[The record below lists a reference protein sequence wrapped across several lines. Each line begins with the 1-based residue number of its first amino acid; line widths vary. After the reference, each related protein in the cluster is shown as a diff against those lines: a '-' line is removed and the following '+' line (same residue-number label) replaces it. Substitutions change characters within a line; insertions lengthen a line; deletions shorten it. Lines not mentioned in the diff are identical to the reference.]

1 MTTTPKLTSLAAP
14 RGGAA
19 GLGTARR
26 RLSKRLLTLN
36 VNGRVRVDAVADH
49 MLLLDY
55 LRDTAGLTGTKQGCD
70 GGECGAC
77 TVLVDGEPRI
87 ACITLAASCEGRR
100 IETIESL
107 ESLAKD
113 GRMSRLQQAFHEK
126 LGTQCGFC
134 TPGMIMAAESLLR
147 RNPTP
152 NVAEIRDALSGNL
165 CRCTG
170 YVKIIESVQ
179 AACGVEPSSCA
190 CVGIGAGA
198 DADTARPA
206 AARGHAVGQRTP
218 LIDGIE
224 KVTGR
229 ARYTADLAVGDAL
242 VGRILRSPVAHGLI
256 RAIDTAKA
264 RAMPGVRAVITGAD
278 FAAPFG
284 VIPIAQNEWPLS
296 RDKVRYRGEPLAAVA
311 AVDEATASAALA
323 AIVLDIEPLP
333 AYFSADDARAADALP
348 LHDNKPGNLEREVEQ
363 LFGDVDAGFTAADL
377 VREQTFHY
385 AEVAHGQIELNA
397 AVASY
402 EPELGRLTTH
412 SVTQVPY
419 YLHLTLAQCLGMNSA
434 QIRVVK
440 PFVGGGFGHRVEPLN
455 FEMVTAALA
464 RAAGGTVKTELSRED
479 CFLTHRGRPETD
491 IRLKLGMK
499 KNGEISAVDCEV
511 TQRGG
516 AYGGYGLV
524 TILYAGALLHA
535 LYRLAAVKYRGHRVY
550 TNTPPCGAMRGH
562 GAVDARH
569 AFESLLDAMAAELG
583 LDPFAARRANL
594 ITPPWRSLN
603 DLQVNSY
610 GLPSCLDWVEQASG
624 WKTRRGKLPRGR
636 GLGLAC
642 SHYVSGS
649 AKPVHWSGEPHAVI
663 NLKLDFDASVTVLTG
678 ASDIGQGSST
688 LLAQI
693 VAEVL
698 MLPMARIRVI
708 ATDSALTPKD
718 NGSYSSRVSF
728 MVGNAALRAAQE
740 LLRVLVAAAATR
752 LQVSAEQIEWL
763 GERCCIAGTD
773 QGLEFADVVN
783 AALVDSGTLT
793 VKGTWSTPP
802 ETQGGKF
809 RGAAV
814 GSTAGFSY
822 AAQVVEVAVD
832 EDTGAVRVERVW
844 VAHDCGFAINPLAVE
859 GQVQGAVWMGMGQAL
874 SEETQYH
881 EGLPLRPNML
891 DYRIPTIV
899 ESPPIE
905 VHLVESRDP
914 LGPFGAK
921 EASEGSLL
929 GFPPALTNAICDAI
943 GIRLTE
949 LPASPDRVLEAI
961 QARKRRER
969 LRTRVAAAAP
979 AVVDAS

>member
-1 MTTTPKLTSLAAP
+1 MNDVSRA
-14 RGGAA
+14 
-19 GLGTARR
+19 
-26 RLSKRLLTLN
+26 
-36 VNGRVRVDAVADH
+36 
-49 MLLLDY
+49 
-55 LRDTAGLTGTKQGCD
+55 TAGGP
-70 GGECGAC
+70 A
-77 TVLVDGEPRI
+77 
-87 ACITLAASCEGRR
+87 
-100 IETIESL
+100 
-107 ESLAKD
+107 
-113 GRMSRLQQAFHEK
+113 
-126 LGTQCGFC
+126 
-134 TPGMIMAAESLLR
+134 
-147 RNPTP
+147 
-152 NVAEIRDALSGNL
+152 RDAPAIAQG
-165 CRCTG
+165 R
-170 YVKIIESVQ
+170 
-179 AACGVEPSSCA
+179 
-190 CVGIGAGA
+190 
-198 DADTARPA
+198 TA
-206 AARGHAVGQRTP
+206 GQRTP
-218 LIDGIE
+218 LIDGVE

-229 ARYTADLAVGDAL
+229 ARYTADLPTGETL
-242 VGRILRSPVAHGLI
+242 VGRILRSPIAHGVI
-256 RAIDTAKA
+256 RRIDTAAA
-264 RAMPGVRAVITGAD
+264 RSIPGVRAVITGED
-278 FAAPFG
+278 FAAPYG
-284 VIPIAQNEWPLS
+284 VIPIARNEWPLA
-296 RDKVRYRGEPLAAVA
+296 RGKVRHRGEPVAAVA
-311 AVDEATASAALA
+311 AIDEASVEAALA

-333 AYFSADDARAADALP
+333 AYFSAAAARAANAVQ
-348 LHDNKPGNLEREVEQ
+348 LHENKPGNIEREVDQ
-363 LFGDVDAGFTAADL
+363 AFGDVDAGFAAADL
-377 VREQTFHY
+377 VRERTFHY

-397 AVASY
+397 AVATY
-402 EPELGRLTTH
+402 EPERDRLTTH

-419 YLHLTLAQCLGMNSA
+419 YLHLTLARCLGMDSS

-455 FEMVTAALA
+455 FELVTAALA

-479 CFLTHRGRPETD
+479 GFLTHRGRPETD

-499 KNGEISAVDCEV
+499 KSGAITAVDCEIV
-511 TQRGG
+511 QRGG

-535 LYRLAAVKYRGHRVY
+535 LYKVPAVRYHGYRVY

-569 AFESLLDAMAAELG
+569 AFESLLDIMAGELG

-594 ITPPWRSLN
+594 IVPPYRTLN

-610 GLPSCLDWVEQASG
+610 GIPDCLDWVERASG

-663 NLKLDFDASVTVLTG
+663 NLKLDFDGGITILTG
-678 ASDIGQGSST
+678 AADIGQGSST
-688 LLAQI
+688 LLAQV

-698 MLPMARIRVI
+698 SVPLARIRVI
-708 ATDSALTPKD
+708 AADSALTPKD

-728 MVGNAALRAAQE
+728 MVGNAAIRAAQE
-740 LLRVLVAAAATR
+740 MKRVLVTAAAKR
-752 LQVSAEQIEWL
+752 LEVHPEDIEWN
-763 GERCCIAGTD
+763 GDHCRVAGTD
-773 QGLEFADVVN
+773 RTLDFAGAVD
-783 AALVDSGTLT
+783 AALVDTGTLT
-793 VKGTWSTPP
+793 VKGSWSTPP

-822 AAQVVEVAVD
+822 AAQVVEVVVD
-832 EDTGAVRVERVW
+832 EDTGAVAVERVW

-891 DYRIPTIV
+891 DYRVPTIV

-905 VHLVESRDP
+905 VKLVESRDP

-921 EASEGSLL
+921 EASEGALHS
-929 GFPPALTNAICDAI
+929 FAPALANAICDAI
-943 GIRLTE
+943 GIRLTD

-969 LRTRVAAAAP
+969 LR
-979 AVVDAS
+979 ASIGVSAQPDPERH

>member
-1 MTTTPKLTSLAAP
+1 MSERRDSATLGESAATS
-14 RGGAA
+14 
-19 GLGTARR
+19 
-26 RLSKRLLTLN
+26 
-36 VNGRVRVDAVADH
+36 VA
-49 MLLLDY
+49 
-55 LRDTAGLTGTKQGCD
+55 
-70 GGECGAC
+70 
-77 TVLVDGEPRI
+77 
-87 ACITLAASCEGRR
+87 
-100 IETIESL
+100 
-107 ESLAKD
+107 
-113 GRMSRLQQAFHEK
+113 
-126 LGTQCGFC
+126 
-134 TPGMIMAAESLLR
+134 
-147 RNPTP
+147 N
-152 NVAEIRDALSGNL
+152 
-165 CRCTG
+165 
-170 YVKIIESVQ
+170 
-179 AACGVEPSSCA
+179 
-190 CVGIGAGA
+190 AGA
-198 DADTARPA
+198 PGEV
-206 AARGHAVGQRTP
+206 RGDSGGNPFGHSVGQRTP

-229 ARYTADLAVGDAL
+229 ARYTADLPFGTPL
-242 VGRILRSPVAHGLI
+242 VGKILRSPVAHGVI
-256 RAIDTAKA
+256 RGIDATRA
-264 RAMPGVRAVITGAD
+264 RALPGVHAVITGLD
-278 FAAPFG
+278 FAAPYG
-284 VIPIAQNEWPLS
+284 VIPIAQNEWPLA
-296 RDKVRYRGEPLAAVA
+296 RDKVRYRGEPLVAVA
-311 AVDEATASAALA
+311 AVDEATAEAALA
-323 AIVLDIEPLP
+323 EVAVDIEPLP
-333 AYFSADDARAADALP
+333 AHFSAANARAPDAAL
-348 LHDNKPGNLEREVEQ
+348 LHEKKAGNLEREVDQ
-363 LFGDVDAGFTAADL
+363 AFGDVDGGFAAADL

-397 AVASY
+397 AVAEY
-402 EPELGRLTTH
+402 EPERDRLTTH

-419 YLHLTLAQCLGMNSA
+419 YLHLTLARCLGMDGSR
-434 QIRVVK
+434 IRVIK

-455 FEMVTAALA
+455 FEIVTAALA
-464 RAAGGTVKTELSRED
+464 RAAGDTVRLLQSRED
-479 CFLTHRGRPETD
+479 SFLTHRGRPETD

-499 KNGEISAVDCEV
+499 RSGEITAVDCEIV
-511 TQRGG
+511 QRGG

-535 LYRLAAVKYRGHRVY
+535 LYRVGAVRYRGYRVY

-569 AFESLLDAMAAELG
+569 AFESLVDHMAEELG
-583 LDPFAARRANL
+583 LDPFAIRRANL
-594 ITPPWRSLN
+594 IVPPYRSLN

-610 GLPSCLDWVEQASG
+610 GIPDCLDWVEQASG
-624 WKTRRGKLPRGR
+624 WRERHGKLPRGH

-663 NLKLDFDASVTVLTG
+663 NLKLDFDGGITILTG

-688 LLAQI
+688 LLTQV

-698 MLPMARIRVI
+698 RLPLARIRVI

-728 MVGNAALRAAQE
+728 MVGNAALRAAE
-740 LLRVLVAAAATR
+740 AMRKILIDAAAKR
-752 LQVSAEQIEWL
+752 LEASASDIAWE
-763 GERCCIAGTD
+763 GETCRVEGTD
-773 QGLEFADVVN
+773 RALTFAETVES
-783 AALVDSGTLT
+783 ALAENGTLT

-832 EDTGAVRVERVW
+832 EDTGAVRVVHVW

-905 VHLVESRDP
+905 VKLIESHDP

-921 EASEGSLL
+921 EASEGALH
-929 GFPPALTNAICDAI
+929 GFAPALCNAIHDAI
-943 GIRLTE
+943 GIRLAE
-949 LPASPDRVLEAI
+949 LPASPDRVLGAI
-961 QARKRRER
+961 QAARREAR
-969 LRTRVAAAAP
+969 LRASKAARAAHVAK
-979 AVVDAS
+979 DG